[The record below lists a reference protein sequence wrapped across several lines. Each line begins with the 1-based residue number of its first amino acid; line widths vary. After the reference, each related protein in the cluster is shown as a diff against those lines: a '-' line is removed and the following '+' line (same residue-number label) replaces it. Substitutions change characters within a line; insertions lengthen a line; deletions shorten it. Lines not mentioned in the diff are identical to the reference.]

1 MADETRLHFDI
12 TGDNQSLISSLREA
26 QKAMANVVDQMENG
40 GKQVT
45 SEMDSMANGIESTF
59 KRIAQAAGGVFAVS
73 KAKEMISEIIDVRKE
88 FQSLELSFATL
99 TGDAA
104 KGKKLFADITQFAT
118 TTPMLEKDLAKGAQT
133 LLGFNIEAEK
143 VMPILKQ
150 IGDISMGDS
159 QKFESLTLAFAQASS
174 TGKLMGQDLLQ
185 MINAG
190 FNPLVEISRTTGKS
204 ISELKDDMSAGKIS
218 VEMLQNAFKT
228 ATEEGGKFH
237 GMLNGMANGM
247 QGAFSNLEGAMQKL
261 FNDLGQEIEG
271 PIVEGANLATAS
283 LNGLAAN
290 LDTVGHILE
299 GLVATCGAYKAASLA
314 AAAVETARAA
324 GIGALTTAEQAHYAW
339 LILTQKAQA
348 MLNATMAINPYVA
361 AATAIAAVA
370 AALYVF
376 ADRATGAEQ
385 AQQSLND
392 AIAEQKQKEGERNAA
407 VQKAISLAT
416 DESKAS
422 SERAQ
427 GIQALVAEYG
437 PIIQK
442 YIDEEGHLT
451 NIIALKK
458 ELALLDGKK
467 SVSELQGQSKQYAE
481 YARLAKLALQGRGS
495 MSKADNAALD
505 KAMAV
510 YNGKTGG
517 GKYDYSRAASYFSSM
532 AKGTGK
538 QAGTAATQANVN
550 SFSEGIGAMT
560 SKQLQTWQKRL
571 QMAQKLAKSGS
582 LVNIQGI
589 TKGATAD
596 QIESMLTQINGTLTA
611 RNKKPED
618 AKKKTTKGDGKSVAN
633 ELQKEAAKREK
644 LQQELTA
651 LERKNQ
657 EAENDTLEE
666 GLDKKLAILKSAHE
680 EEIEELQKQATD
692 WARENKK
699 AKMKGTTATATI
711 GGVQTSGLTAGQAA
725 ALQSGQDVSDRA
737 YDKAVKDA
745 RKQLVQSQIDYLKGA
760 KNIYDQHEGNLMDL
774 QNQRSQIDPNDTYAL
789 MANDRAVEEEN
800 TRFADQVVLLRTG
813 VDELWRNFETL
824 SAQALEKLEAQ
835 LKDAVENG
843 VDGKKVSQELARE
856 LQLKLK
862 DIKLQLQTGGSTGGA
877 FGDGKFFGRGGMA
890 GNSWIGKV
898 GQSLK
903 KVNDAQAKYQADKAQ
918 WEQDKSALAE
928 AQKQQADLQNQ
939 YIEAKDAGDAK
950 QAAQIQQQ
958 LAQAQQATQAAQA
971 ASASSGAQAS
981 SSASAASG
989 SSGAAAFAITDAIIH
1004 GVNQNIQS
1012 FQQAAKYLWDEDSDM
1027 YKSVSKFAESS
1038 QHATDGF
1045 DSFKNGDF
1053 MGTALNVGEA
1063 VNDLGEAFGL
1073 WSNSNYDDWA
1083 DTNEKLINSQNTLT
1097 AAINSL
1103 ADDMKDQ
1110 TAGQAYSTK
1119 EQMLSYA
1126 EQQMQAAQQTLD
1138 NNAGLHEGGHSLWY
1152 DFDEDTNGRS
1162 VVSQMFDYLY
1172 KKTGNEEYA
1181 NRGDAIG
1188 IGDIAKLDARDA
1200 ELFLKD
1206 QEGVDLLTQFSN
1218 AVASAS
1224 DSGNY
1229 GAKGNWYE
1237 DWLNYVQTYGSDY
1250 FQGIEDSFYET
1261 VNGLSFDSFKE
1272 NFVSMMMDLS
1282 SEVDDFADSFN
1293 EQLTQS
1299 IMTDTV
1305 NDLYKDDL
1313 EKLYQDWG
1321 DLMTKRTGDD
1331 ALSDEEFYKQVEELQ
1346 QRETD
1351 LSSKIISTRDEIA
1364 AATGYD
1370 DNESQKATRSSIEN
1384 ITQDQADQLIGRI
1397 TAIQIAVEASNAAT
1411 ATQAQNTLNSYNV
1424 LMSMNN
1430 SMSLANNSL
1439 SDILLQH
1446 VQSNSY
1452 LADIVKTQRSI
1463 YEELEG
1469 RIEKM
1474 SNKLET
1480 L

>member
-204 ISELKDDMSAGKIS
+204 ISELKDEMSAGKIS

-247 QGAFSNLEGAMQKL
+247 QGAFSNLEGAIQKL

-271 PIVEGANLATAS
+271 PIVEGANLATVS

-290 LDTVGHILE
+290 LDTVGAILE
-299 GLVATCGAYKAASLA
+299 GLVATCGTYKAASLA

-324 GIGALTTAEQAHYAW
+324 GLGTLTTAEMAHRAQI
-339 LILTQKAQA
+339 LLTQKAQT

-376 ADRATGAEQ
+376 ANRATGAEQ

-392 AIAEQKQKEGERNAA
+392 AIAEQKQKEDERNAA

-427 GIQALVAEYG
+427 GIQALVTEYG

-467 SVSELQGQSKQYAE
+467 SVSELQGQSKQYTE
-481 YARLAKLALQGRGS
+481 FARLTKLALQGRGS

-505 KAMAV
+505 KAMTA
-510 YNGKTGG
+510 YSNKTGG

-589 TKGATAD
+589 TKGATAN
-596 QIESMLTQINGTLTA
+596 QIESMLTQISGTLAA

-618 AKKKTTKGDGKSVAN
+618 AKKKTTNGGGKSVAN
-633 ELQKEAAKREK
+633 ELQKEAAEREK

-657 EAENDTLEE
+657 ETENDTLEE
-666 GLDKKLAILKSAHE
+666 GLGKKLAILKSAHE

-725 ALQSGQDVSDRA
+725 ALQSGQSVSDRA

-745 RKQLVQSQIDYLKGA
+745 RKQLVQSQIDYLKDA

-774 QNQRSQIDPNDTYAL
+774 QNQRSQIDSNDTYAL
-789 MANDRAVEEEN
+789 MANDRATGEEN
-800 TRFADQVVLLRTG
+800 TRFADELVKLQTG
-813 VDELWRNFETL
+813 FEQIWQNFDTL
-824 SAQALEKLEAQ
+824 STQALSDLENKLR
-835 LKDAVENG
+835 DAVENG
-843 VDGKKVSQELARE
+843 VNGQKVSVELAKE
-856 LQLKLK
+856 LQGKI
-862 DIKLQLQTGGSTGGA
+862 DQIKVQKQSKEWQESFTGKA
-877 FGDGKFFGRGGMA
+877 FGKGGVM
-890 GNSWIGKV
+890 GNSWLGNIMQL
-898 GQSLK
+898 GQEK
-903 KVNDAQAKYQADKAQ
+903 KQAQTNYD
-918 WEQDKSALAE
+918 
-928 AQKQQADLQNQ
+928 
-939 YIEAKDAGDAK
+939 DAK
-950 QAAQIQQQ
+950 QRNDAAKQTVADAEKKNGKGSKEYADAKKKQNE
-958 LAQAQQATQAAQA
+958 TQKEENTA
-971 ASASSGAQAS
+971 SGALK
-981 SSASAASG
+981 SAVNTFATG
-989 SSGAAAFAITDAIIH
+989 GVGAVVN
-1004 GVNQNIQS
+1004 GVNANAQS
-1012 FQQAAKYLWDEDSDM
+1012 LSEAGKQLFGEGSD
-1027 YKSVSKFAESS
+1027 VSKKFDQFANASQDVSDAFSS
-1038 QHATDGF
+1038 LTQ
-1045 DSFKNGDF
+1045 GDVV
-1053 MGTALNVGEA
+1053 GALLGVGNA
-1063 VNDLGEAFGL
+1063 FSSLGEMFGF
-1073 WSNSNYDDWA
+1073 WSNSNYDDWKESNDELTVA
-1083 DTNEKLINSQNTLT
+1083 NEALAASMNALT
-1097 AAINSL
+1097 DAM
-1103 ADDMKDQ
+1103 DKQ
-1110 TAGQAYSTK
+1110 TASQSYETK
-1119 EQMLSYA
+1119 ESQLA
-1126 EQQMQAAQQTLD
+1126 VLEQQQKNAIDSML
-1138 NNAGLHEGGHSLWY
+1138 NNSRLYDGGHSLRT
-1152 DFDEDTNGRS
+1152 DFNDGDNLEYE
-1162 VVSQMFDYLY
+1162 SQGTDAVADVYEELY
-1172 KKTGNEEYA
+1172 RVTQNQKYA
-1181 NRGDAIG
+1181 NLKNSGSTDLESFIDNLNAN
-1188 IGDIAKLDARDA
+1188 DIQK
-1200 ELFLKD
+1200 
-1206 QEGVDLLTQFSN
+1206 LLTDSQGQ
-1218 AVASAS
+1218 SAWS
-1224 DSGNY
+1224 TLMTLINKSGDSGNY
-1229 GAKGNWYE
+1229 GAQGSLTTE
-1237 DWLNYVQTYGSDY
+1237 ITEFVSTYANAT
-1250 FQGIEDSFYET
+1250 QEIEDNWEET
-1261 VNGLSFDSFKE
+1261 VTGMSFDSLKD
-1272 NFVSMMMDLS
+1272 NFVSMMMDMN
-1282 SEVDDFADSFN
+1282 SEVNDFSDNFN
-1293 EQLTQS
+1293 QQLTQS
-1299 IMTDTV
+1299 LMSDVVTEKYGDAIE
-1305 NDLYKDDL
+1305 DLQTKWANLIKNRSDYSDA
-1313 EKLYQDWG
+1313 EYQKQ
-1321 DLMTKRTGDD
+1321 LT
-1331 ALSDEEFYKQVEELQ
+1331 ALQDEEAN
-1346 QRETD
+1346 
-1351 LSSKIISTRDEIA
+1351 LSAQMIATRDDIA

-1370 DNESQKATRSSIEN
+1370 DNSSQEATRASIEN

-1397 TAIQIAVEASNAAT
+1397 TAIQIAVEASNVAT

-1430 SMSLANNSL
+1430 TMSLANNSL

-1446 VQSNSY
+1446 VQSNSH
-1452 LADIVKTQRSI
+1452 LADIVKIQRSI

-1474 SNKLET
+1474 SNKLDT